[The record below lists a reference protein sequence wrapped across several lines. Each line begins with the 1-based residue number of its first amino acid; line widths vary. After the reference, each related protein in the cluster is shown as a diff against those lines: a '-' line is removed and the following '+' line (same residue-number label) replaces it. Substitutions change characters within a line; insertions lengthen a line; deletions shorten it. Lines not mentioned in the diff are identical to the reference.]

1 MMQQISIYLTSIILG
16 IMLFF
21 SFVVAPV
28 TFTALNEEN
37 ARKFIRKIFPYYYI
51 VNLAISVLVLILFII
66 LKIFSLDFYLILS
79 VTVLDEEN
87 SRKFI
92 RKIFPYYY
100 NVNLVI
106 SFLVLIFFVIQKTFS
121 LNFYLIL
128 TVAILFVLSNYILMP
143 LINKY
148 KDENQDKK
156 FKYSHF
162 ISVVINFIQMILLVI
177 ILI

>member
-1 MMQQISIYLTSIILG
+1 MLSQLSSYLTSIILG

-21 SFVVAPV
+21 SFVVAPI
-28 TFTALNEEN
+28 TFTVLNEE
-37 ARKFIRKIFPYYYI
+37 
-51 VNLAISVLVLILFII
+51 S
-66 LKIFSLDFYLILS
+66 
-79 VTVLDEEN
+79 

-128 TVAILFVLSNYILMP
+128 TVAILFALSNYILMP

-162 ISVVINFIQMILLVI
+162 ISVVINFIQMIFLVI

>member
-1 MMQQISIYLTSIILG
+1 MISQISTYMVSMVLG

-28 TFTALNEEN
+28 TF
-37 ARKFIRKIFPYYYI
+37 
-51 VNLAISVLVLILFII
+51 
-66 LKIFSLDFYLILS
+66 
-79 VTVLDEEN
+79 TVLDEEN

-106 SFLVLIFFVIQKTFS
+106 SLLILFFYMILKTFS

-128 TVAILFVLSNYILMP
+128 AVVILFTLSSYILMP

-148 KDENQDKK
+148 RDENQDKK

-162 ISVVINFIQMILLVI
+162 ISVVINFIQMIFLVI